1 VNLHRLTLRAVGP
14 YAGEFTVDFAELGAS
29 GTFLL
34 EGPTGAG
41 KSTVID
47 AIVFALYGSLAGEG
61 ASRDR
66 LRSHHA
72 PPEVEPFVELVFET
86 AAGVHRVRRT
96 PAWRRPKKN
105 GTGTTPANA
114 TATLVRLTSPD
125 ATSGEVV
132 STSTQEVGGEIG
144 RILGLT
150 RQQFVQ
156 TVVLPQGEFAAFL
169 RSTGEERRTMLQSL
183 FGTEIYE
190 ATTTQLVE
198 ARRSANT
205 AVAAADHA
213 VELGWA
219 RLREAAG
226 VGSDDGE
233 DEPIASPVGAP
244 PGDDPPV
251 DAPPVDAQPVDA
263 QPVGTQPGDDAAE
276 GAPAGGLAAPAA
288 RTDTDT
294 DTGAAVAV
302 EPAGPSGGLAAPTRD
317 LAQRLDAGPESDPDA
332 VVADLADRAATAKT
346 DRDARAARRDEVRA
360 AAESRR
366 RLREALDRR
375 TALLARAAELEAA
388 EPSVV
393 DARDRL
399 DAAARADL
407 VTGAARGAARAEE
420 AVRTAA
426 DELTR
431 AARSASAVGV
441 AAAGDDPV
449 DAASLDA
456 GSLDAAALGAER
468 DALRSELAVL
478 AGTAE
483 IEAALPARRAAVE
496 STTSRL
502 VALVADRETADL
514 ELAGRPAARE
524 ALVAERDA
532 AARRAGDRPAAEQAL
547 AAAEQRVAELD
558 RVGVLDGDADRAA
571 AALAAASRDAV
582 QAVEAE
588 SALRLRQ
595 IAGVAGQLATGLVAD
610 EPCPVCGSVE
620 HPAPAALTD
629 DHPTDDDVDRAS
641 ARARTAQ
648 DAQRRAG
655 ELASAADARRDD
667 ARAALGELSPDAA
680 RAAVDAARRA
690 LSDAVTAEQALAAA
704 EQALVRFD
712 GETERRRAALS
723 TVVAEH
729 AALAERRVGEQRRL
743 DDDTAVVEA
752 ALAGA
757 AESVAAI
764 VAERRARAEAAERL
778 LVAVDAHQAA
788 LVAVAQRSD
797 ELTAALGQSG
807 FADAS
812 SAAAAVL
819 PSAERDSL
827 RHRVGKHEADLAV
840 VASGLAEP
848 EVAGLV
854 GDEDADVDAVLVAL
868 AEAESALERASS
880 TATRRAARA
889 TAAAAALD
897 DLRRAQRAG
906 AEVADGARAV
916 VRMADLASATGSVNV
931 KGVTLGTYVLL
942 RRFDDVVAAANA
954 RLGVMSS
961 GRYALEA
968 SDEREQRSRSRRV
981 GLALSIR
988 DHATDTTRDPA
999 SFSGG
1004 ETFYASLSLALGLA
1018 DVVQAEAGGLE
1029 LGTLFVDE
1037 GFGSLDP
1044 ETLDAVMTELGRLSD
1059 TGRVIGI
1066 VSHVDELKQRIADRI
1081 EVRRQPDGSSILRTT
1096 VGR

>member
-1 VNLHRLTLRAVGP
+1 MNLHRLTLRAVGP

-105 GTGTTPANA
+105 GSGTTAANA

-226 VGSDDGE
+226 VGSDDE
-233 DEPIASPVGAP
+233 DEPTGS
-244 PGDDPPV
+244 
-251 DAPPVDAQPVDA
+251 
-263 QPVGTQPGDDAAE
+263 
-276 GAPAGGLAAPAA
+276 PAA
-288 RTDTDT
+288 
-294 DTGAAVAV
+294 G
-302 EPAGPSGGLAAPTRD
+302 RD
-317 LAQRLDAGPESDPDA
+317 LAQRLDAGLESDPDA
-332 VVADLADRAATAKT
+332 VVAELAALAATSKA
-346 DRDARAARRDEVRA
+346 DRDARVARRDELRA
-360 AAESRR
+360 VAESRR
-366 RLREALDRR
+366 RRREALDRR
-375 TALLARAAELEAA
+375 AALLARAAELEAA
-388 EPSVV
+388 ESSVRE
-393 DARDRL
+393 ARDRL

-407 VTGAARGAARAEE
+407 VTGAARGASRAEE
-420 AVRTAA
+420 AVRAAA

-431 AARSASAVGV
+431 AARSASAAGV
-441 AAAGDDPV
+441 AAAGDDPLDGAAF
-449 DAASLDA
+449 DAAA
-456 GSLDAAALGAER
+456 LDAAALATER

-478 AGTAE
+478 AETAKT
-483 IEAALPARRAAVE
+483 EATLPARRAAVE
-496 STTSRL
+496 STTARL
-502 VALVADRETADL
+502 AALVADREAADL

-524 ALVAERDA
+524 ALVTERDA
-532 AARRAGDRPAAEQAL
+532 AARRAGGRPAAQQAL

-558 RVGVLDGDADRAA
+558 RVGVLDRDADRAA

-595 IAGVAGQLATGLVAD
+595 IAGVAGQLAAGLVAD

-620 HPAPAALTD
+620 HPSPAVLTD
-629 DHPTDDDVDRAS
+629 DHPADDDVDRAS
-641 ARARTAQ
+641 AHARTAQ
-648 DAQRRAG
+648 EAQRRAG
-655 ELASAADARRDD
+655 ELASAAEARRDD
-667 ARAALGELSPDAA
+667 ARAAVGDLEPDAA
-680 RAAVDAARRA
+680 RAAVDDARLA
-690 LSDAVTAEQALAAA
+690 LSDTVSAEQALTTAD
-704 EQALVRFD
+704 QALVRFD
-712 GETERRRAALS
+712 AETDRRRAALS

-729 AALAERRVGEQRRL
+729 AALAERLVGEQRRL
-743 DDDTAVVEA
+743 DDDTTVVEA

-757 AESVAAI
+757 AESVAGI

-788 LVAVAQRSD
+788 LVAVAQRAD
-797 ELTAALGQSG
+797 ELSAALADSS

-812 SAAAAVL
+812 AAAVAVL
-819 PSAERDSL
+819 PTAERDAL
-827 RHRVGKHEADLAV
+827 RHRVGRHEADLAV

-854 GDEDADVDAVLVAL
+854 GDEEADVDAALAAL
-868 AEAESALERASS
+868 AEAESDLERASS

-889 TAAAAALD
+889 TASAAALD
-897 DLRRAQRAG
+897 DLRRAQQAG

-942 RRFDDVVAAANA
+942 RRFDDVVAAANT

>member
-1 VNLHRLTLRAVGP
+1 MHRLTLRAIGP
-14 YAGEFTVDFAELGAS
+14 YAGEHTVDFAELGAS

-72 PPEVEPFVELVFET
+72 APDVEPFVELVFET
-86 AAGVHRVRRT
+86 AAGIHRVRRT
-96 PAWRRPKKN
+96 PAWRRPKKT

-125 ATSGEVV
+125 ATGGEPV

-190 ATTTQLVE
+190 ATTAQLVE

-205 AVAAADHA
+205 EVAAADHA

-226 VGSDDGE
+226 VGSDDELGGAH
-233 DEPIASPVGAP
+233 DEPAQGGSALDGDATQGDGAS
-244 PGDDPPV
+244 
-251 DAPPVDAQPVDA
+251 DADA
-263 QPVGTQPGDDAAE
+263 DAAI
-276 GAPAGGLAAPAA
+276 
-288 RTDTDT
+288 
-294 DTGAAVAV
+294 VV
-302 EPAGPSGGLAAPTRD
+302 VRD
-317 LAQRLDAGPESDPDA
+317 LAERLDAGPDSDPDA
-332 VVADLADRAATAKT
+332 VLADLVAAAATAQSLR
-346 DRDARAARRDEVRA
+346 DRRAARRDELRSTLDA
-360 AAESRR
+360 RR

-375 TALLARAAELEAA
+375 AALLVRAAQLEAA
-388 EPSVV
+388 EPAVHE
-393 DARDRL
+393 ARDDL

-420 AVRTAA
+420 AVRATA
-426 DELTR
+426 DELAR
-431 AARSASAVGV
+431 AARAASVAGV
-441 AAAGDDPV
+441 AAAGAAGADARPDA
-449 DAASLDA
+449 DAAAAAEASSVPAAPAAAPAPDA
-456 GSLDAAALGAER
+456 DAAPAPDAAALVAER
-468 DALRSELAVL
+468 DRLRSELALL
-478 AGTAE
+478 AETAKV
-483 IEAALPARRAAVE
+483 EAALPARRTAVE
-496 STTSRL
+496 STQARL
-502 VALVADRETADL
+502 SALDEARAAADA
-514 ELAGRPAARE
+514 ELAGRPEARE
-524 ALVAERDA
+524 VLEAERDD
-532 AARRAGDRPAAEQAL
+532 AARRAGGRPAAEQAL
-547 AAAEQRVAELD
+547 ATAEQQAAALD
-558 RVGVLDGDADRAA
+558 RVAVLERDAEQAA
-571 AALAAASRDAV
+571 TALASASRDAV
-582 QAVEAE
+582 SAVEAE

-595 IAGVAGQLATGLVAD
+595 IAGLAGQLATTLSAG

-620 HPAPAALTD
+620 HPAPAALTPE
-629 DHPTDDDVDRAS
+629 HPSDDDVDLAA
-641 ARARTAQ
+641 ARARSAQ
-648 DAQRRAG
+648 DAQRRAA
-655 ELASAADARRDD
+655 ELASAAEARHDD
-667 ARAALGELSPDAA
+667 ARTALDGLD
-680 RAAVDAARRA
+680 VDAARVVV
-690 LSDAVTAEQALAAA
+690 DAARLLVREAVAAEQVLAAA
-704 EQALVRFD
+704 ERALVAFD
-712 GETERRRAALS
+712 ADTERRRSALA
-723 TVVAEH
+723 VVLTEH
-729 AALAERRVGEQRRL
+729 ATLAERLVGEQRRL
-743 DDDTAVVEA
+743 DDDAAVVGA

-757 AESVAAI
+757 GESVAGI

-778 LVAVDAHQAA
+778 LRAVDAHGTAVDARAQRAAELAAA
-788 LVAVAQRSD
+788 LA
-797 ELTAALGQSG
+797 ESG
-807 FADAS
+807 FDD
-812 SAAAAVL
+812 AAAAARAVL
-819 PSAERDSL
+819 PAPERDTL
-827 RHRVGKHEADLAV
+827 RTRVGRHEADLAV

-848 EVAGLV
+848 EVAGLS
-854 GDEDADVDAVLVAL
+854 GDEEVDVDSAVESLAAAEAAL
-868 AEAESALERASS
+868 AGAAEL
-880 TATRRAARA
+880 ATRRAARA
-889 TAAAAALD
+889 TASAAALD

-906 AEVADGARAV
+906 AEVADEARAV

-961 GRYALEA
+961 GRYGLEA

-981 GLALSIR
+981 GLALAIR

-1081 EVRRQPDGSSILRTT
+1081 EVRRQPDGSSVLRTT
-1096 VGR
+1096 VGS

>member
-1 VNLHRLTLRAVGP
+1 VNLHRLTLRAIGP
-14 YAGEFTVDFAELGAS
+14 YAGEHTVDFAELGAS

-72 PPEVEPFVELVFET
+72 APEVEPFVELVFET
-86 AAGVHRVRRT
+86 AAGIHRVRRT
-96 PAWRRPKKN
+96 PAWRRPKKS

-114 TATLVRLTSPD
+114 TASLVRLTSPD
-125 ATSGEVV
+125 ATAGEPV
-132 STSTQEVGGEIG
+132 STSTQEVGGEIA

-190 ATTTQLVE
+190 ATTAQLVE

-205 AVAAADHA
+205 EVAAADHA

-226 VGSDDGE
+226 VGSDDELGGAH
-233 DEPIASPVGAP
+233 DEPAQGDSALDGDAA
-244 PGDDPPV
+244 PGDGAS
-251 DAPPVDAQPVDA
+251 DADADA
-263 QPVGTQPGDDAAE
+263 DAAII
-276 GAPAGGLAAPAA
+276 
-288 RTDTDT
+288 
-294 DTGAAVAV
+294 VV
-302 EPAGPSGGLAAPTRD
+302 RD
-317 LAQRLDAGPESDPDA
+317 LAERLDAGPDSHPDA
-332 VVADLADRAATAKT
+332 VVADLVAAAATAQSLR
-346 DRDARAARRDEVRA
+346 DRRAARRDELRSTLDA
-360 AAESRR
+360 RR
-366 RLREALDRR
+366 WLREALDRR
-375 TALLARAAELEAA
+375 AALLVRADQLEAA
-388 EPSVV
+388 EPAVHE
-393 DARDRL
+393 ARDGL

-407 VTGAARGAARAEE
+407 VTGAARGAGRAEE
-420 AVRTAA
+420 AVRTTA
-426 DELTR
+426 DELAR
-431 AARSASAVGV
+431 AARAASAAGVAAGAAAAADLAAAADADADAAIALVEPAADPRSASAL
-441 AAAGDDPV
+441 APA
-449 DAASLDA
+449 
-456 GSLDAAALGAER
+456 LDAAELAAER
-468 DALRSELAVL
+468 DRLRSELAVL
-478 AGTAE
+478 AETAKV
-483 IEAALPARRAAVE
+483 EAALPARRVAVE
-496 STTSRL
+496 STRARL
-502 VALVADRETADL
+502 SALDEARAAADA
-514 ELAGRPAARE
+514 ELIGRPAARE
-524 ALVAERDA
+524 VLVADRED
-532 AARRAGDRPAAEQAL
+532 AARRAGGRPAAEQAL
-547 AAAEQRVAELD
+547 ATAEQQ
-558 RVGVLDGDADRAA
+558 A
-571 AALAAASRDAV
+571 AALDRLAVLEGDVEQSATALSSASRDAV
-582 QAVEAE
+582 SAVEAE

-595 IAGVAGQLATGLVAD
+595 IAGLAGQLATTLSAG

-620 HPAPAALTD
+620 HPAPAALTPE
-629 DHPTDDDVDRAS
+629 HPSDDDVELAA
-641 ARARTAQ
+641 ARARSAQ
-648 DAQRRAG
+648 DAQRRAA
-655 ELASAADARRDD
+655 ELASAAEARRDD
-667 ARAALGELSPDAA
+667 ARTALGGLEADAA
-680 RAAVDAARRA
+680 GALVDAARLRVREA
-690 LSDAVTAEQALAAA
+690 LAAEQLLAAA
-704 EQALVRFD
+704 ERALAAFD
-712 GETERRRAALS
+712 ADTERRRSALAAVL
-723 TVVAEH
+723 TEH
-729 AALAERRVGEQRRL
+729 ATLAERLVGEQRRL
-743 DDDTAVVEA
+743 DDDAAVVAA

-757 AESVAAI
+757 GESVAGI
-764 VAERRARAEAAERL
+764 VAERQARAEAAERL
-778 LVAVDAHQAA
+778 LRALDAHETAVAAGAQRAAERAAA
-788 LVAVAQRSD
+788 LA
-797 ELTAALGQSG
+797 ESG
-807 FADAS
+807 FDD
-812 SAAAAVL
+812 AAAAARAVL
-819 PSAERDSL
+819 PVPERDAL
-827 RHRVGKHEADLAV
+827 RARVGRHEADLAV

-848 EVAGLV
+848 QVAGLS
-854 GDEDADVDAVLVAL
+854 GDEEVDVDSAVEAL
-868 AEAESALERASS
+868 AVAEAHLAGAAEL
-880 TATRRAARA
+880 ATRRAARA
-889 TAAAAALD
+889 TASAAALD

-906 AEVADGARAV
+906 AEVADEARAV

-981 GLALSIR
+981 GLALAIR

-1018 DVVQAEAGGLE
+1018 DVVQAEAGGLA

-1081 EVRRQPDGSSILRTT
+1081 EVRRQPDGSSVLRTT
-1096 VGR
+1096 VGS

>member
-1 VNLHRLTLRAVGP
+1 MNLHRLTLRAIGP
-14 YAGEFTVDFAELGAS
+14 YAGEHTVDFAELGAS

-72 PPEVEPFVELVFET
+72 APEVEPFVELVFET
-86 AAGVHRVRRT
+86 AAGIHRVRRT
-96 PAWRRPKKN
+96 PAWRRPKKT

-125 ATSGEVV
+125 ATAGEPV

-190 ATTTQLVE
+190 ATTAQLVE

-205 AVAAADHA
+205 EVAAADHA

-226 VGSDDGE
+226 VGSDDELAGS
-233 DEPIASPVGAP
+233 AAQ
-244 PGDDPPV
+244 GDGTS
-251 DAPPVDAQPVDA
+251 ADAQADSGPDA
-263 QPVGTQPGDDAAE
+263 D
-276 GAPAGGLAAPAA
+276 
-288 RTDTDT
+288 TDTDT
-294 DTGAAVAV
+294 DTDTDIDTGAATVGV
-302 EPAGPSGGLAAPTRD
+302 RD
-317 LAQRLDAGPESDPDA
+317 LAERLDAGPDSDPDA
-332 VVADLADRAATAKT
+332 VVADLAAAAATAQAG
-346 DRDARAARRDEVRA
+346 RDVRAARRDELRA
-360 AAESRR
+360 TLEARR
-366 RLREALDRR
+366 RLRAALDRR
-375 TALLARAAELEAA
+375 ASLLVRAAELEAA
-388 EPSVV
+388 EPA
-393 DARDRL
+393 AREVRDDL

-420 AVRTAA
+420 AVRATA
-426 DELTR
+426 DELAL
-431 AARSASAVGV
+431 AARSAPAAGV
-441 AAAGDDPV
+441 AAAE
-449 DAASLDA
+449 LDEPELDEPD
-456 GSLDAAALGAER
+456 LDAARLAAER
-468 DALRSELAVL
+468 DRLRSELAVL
-478 AGTAE
+478 AETAKV
-483 IEAALPARRAAVE
+483 EAGLPARRAAVE
-496 STTSRL
+496 STRARLSALDASREE
-502 VALVADRETADL
+502 ADA

-524 ALVAERDA
+524 ALVVERDE
-532 AARRAGDRPAAEQAL
+532 AARRAGGRSAAEQAL
-547 AAAEQRVAELD
+547 AAAEQRVTALERVRVLD
-558 RVGVLDGDADRAA
+558 RDAEQAA
-571 AALAAASRDAV
+571 AVLVSASRDAV
-582 QAVEAE
+582 SAVEAE

-595 IAGVAGQLATGLVAD
+595 VAGIAGQLATTLASG

-629 DHPTDDDVDRAS
+629 EHPSDDDVDRAAAG
-641 ARARTAQ
+641 ARSAQ
-648 DAQRRAG
+648 DAQRRAAG
-655 ELASAADARRDD
+655 LASAAEARRDD
-667 ARAALGELSPDAA
+667 ARAALGDLEADSAG
-680 RAAVDAARRA
+680 AAVDLARLA
-690 LSDAVTAEQALAAA
+690 LRDAVEAEQLLIAAERALAA
-704 EQALVRFD
+704 FD
-712 GETERRRAALS
+712 ADTERRRSALAS
-723 TVVAEH
+723 VLTEH
-729 AALAERRVGEQRRL
+729 ATLAERLVGEQRRV
-743 DDDTAVVEA
+743 DDDAAVVEA

-757 AESVAAI
+757 GESVAGI
-764 VAERRARAEAAERL
+764 VAERRARAEAVERL
-778 LVAVDAHQAA
+778 LRAVDAHETAVDARVQRTAELDAA
-788 LVAVAQRSD
+788 LA
-797 ELTAALGQSG
+797 ESG
-807 FADAS
+807 FDDA
-812 SAAAAVL
+812 SAAARAVL
-819 PSAERDSL
+819 PTPERDAL
-827 RHRVGKHEADLAV
+827 RARVGRHEADLAV
-840 VASGLAEP
+840 VASGLAEA
-848 EVAGLV
+848 EVASLS
-854 GDEDADVDAVLVAL
+854 GDEEVDVDSSVEAL
-868 AEAESALERASS
+868 AEAEVALGAASEL
-880 TATRRAARA
+880 ATRRAARA
-889 TAAAAALD
+889 TASAAALD

-906 AEVADGARAV
+906 AEVADEARAV

-981 GLALSIR
+981 GLALAIR

-1081 EVRRQPDGSSILRTT
+1081 EVRRQPDGSSVLRTT
-1096 VGR
+1096 VGS